1 MTYCSALT
9 RVRGLEKEEI
19 MSDTNHEELVALL
32 KEQIKA
38 TNRATHAL
46 RAIVR
51 PSTIMLV
58 AFLVALPLAFIGFV
72 SSDLY
77 GLVIVAALVIL
88 GSAIGAISSQ
98 ISETKQSEI
107 PITLED
113 SNSKLTS

>member
-1 MTYCSALT
+1 
-9 RVRGLEKEEI
+9 
-19 MSDTNHEELVALL
+19 MSETDHQELVALL

-38 TNRATHAL
+38 TNRVTHAV

-58 AFLVALPLAFIGFV
+58 GFLAALPLAFIGFV
-72 SSDLY
+72 SDDFV

-88 GSAIGAISSQ
+88 GSAIGAIISQ

-113 SNSKLTS
+113 SKSKLTS

>member
-1 MTYCSALT
+1 
-9 RVRGLEKEEI
+9 

-38 TNRATHAL
+38 TNRATHAI

-58 AFLVALPLAFIGFV
+58 GFLIAIPLALIGFV
-72 SSDLY
+72 AADSLG
-77 GLVIVAALVIL
+77 GLVFIAGLVVL
-88 GSAIGAISSQ
+88 GCAIGAIISQ
-98 ISETKQSEI
+98 IDETKKSSV

-113 SNSKLTS
+113 ANLKLTK